1 MMMMERS
8 KMPITTPRVAL
19 QPTSQ
24 GGWGWPRRGC
34 VMVVVFDVEPDA
46 VAVAERLEAVAVGLV
61 LEVVEVEWNMMG
73 GGGT

>member
-1 MMMMERS
+1 
-8 KMPITTPRVAL
+8 
-19 QPTSQ
+19 
-24 GGWGWPRRGC
+24 
-34 VMVVVFDVEPDA
+34 MVVVFDVEPDA